1 MKTLVIIGV
10 AVIGLLSLS
19 LVNNA
24 FANES
29 AFRAAAAKAWQEIQA
44 HDAQLIAITNS
55 TNSTNYTSTVG
66 TGNGFSNLGSS
77 PSIDNIKIIN

>member
-1 MKTLVIIGV
+1 MKTLVIIGI
-10 AVIGLLSLS
+10 AVVGLLSLS

-29 AFRAAAAKAWQEIQA
+29 AFRAAAAKAWEEIQA

-55 TNSTNYTSTVG
+55 TNSTSGVG
-66 TGNGFSNLGSS
+66 TSNGSSNIGSS
-77 PSIDNIKIIN
+77 PAIDNIKIIN

>member
-1 MKTLVIIGV
+1 MKTLVIMGI
-10 AVIGLLSLS
+10 AVVGLLSLS

-29 AFRAAAAKAWQEIQA
+29 AFRAAAAKAWEEIQA

-55 TNSTNYTSTVG
+55 TNSTNSTSGVG
-66 TGNGFSNLGSS
+66 AINGSS
-77 PSIDNIKIIN
+77 NIRSSPAIDNIKIMN

>member
-44 HDAQLIAITNS
+44 HDAQLISITND
-55 TNSTNYTSTVG
+55 TNYTSSAG
-66 TGNGFSNLGSS
+66 TSNGSGNIGSS
-77 PSIDNIKIIN
+77 PASDTVKIIN

>member
-1 MKTLVIIGV
+1 MKTLVIIGI
-10 AVIGLLSLS
+10 AVVGLLSLS

-29 AFRAAAAKAWQEIQA
+29 AFRAAAAKAWEEIQA

-55 TNSTNYTSTVG
+55 TNSTSGVG
-66 TGNGFSNLGSS
+66 AINGSSNIGSS
-77 PSIDNIKIIN
+77 PAIDNIKIIN

>member
-10 AVIGLLSLS
+10 AVFGLLSLS

-29 AFRAAAAKAWQEIQA
+29 AFRAAAAKAWAEIQA
-44 HDAQLIAITNS
+44 HDAQLIAMANDTNS
-55 TNSTNYTSTVG
+55 TNSTSGVG
-66 TGNGFSNLGSS
+66 AINGSS
-77 PSIDNIKIIN
+77 IIGLSPANDNIQIIN

>member
-29 AFRAAAAKAWQEIQA
+29 AFRAAAAKAWAEIQA
-44 HDAQLIAITNS
+44 HDAQLIAMANDTNS
-55 TNSTNYTSTVG
+55 TNSTSG
-66 TGNGFSNLGSS
+66 AGAINGSSIIGSS
-77 PSIDNIKIIN
+77 PANDNIQIIN

>member
-1 MKTLVIIGV
+1 MKTLVIIGI
-10 AVIGLLSLS
+10 AVVGLLSLS

-44 HDAQLIAITNS
+44 HDAQLIAMANDTNS
-55 TNSTNYTSTVG
+55 TNSTSGVG
-66 TGNGFSNLGSS
+66 AINGSSNIGSS
-77 PSIDNIKIIN
+77 PATDNIQIIN

>member
-29 AFRAAAAKAWQEIQA
+29 AFRAAAAKAWEEIQA
-44 HDAQLIAITNS
+44 HDAQLIAMANDTNS
-55 TNSTNYTSTVG
+55 TNSTSGVG
-66 TGNGFSNLGSS
+66 AINGSSIIGSS
-77 PSIDNIKIIN
+77 PASDNIQIIN

>member
-29 AFRAAAAKAWQEIQA
+29 AFRAAAAKAWEEIQA
-44 HDAQLIAITNS
+44 HDAQLIAMANDTNS
-55 TNSTNYTSTVG
+55 TTSVG
-66 TGNGFSNLGSS
+66 SINGSGNIGSS
-77 PSIDNIKIIN
+77 PVSGNIQIIN